1 MAIGKILCLL
11 LFTPADRGITSILRI
26 GVGGDAPPG
35 TVAEIAGLLGG
46 PLSLR

>member
-1 MAIGKILCLL
+1 MKSLL
-11 LFTPADRGITSILRI
+11 LFTPADLGVTSTLRI
-26 GVGGDAPPG
+26 GVAGNAPPG